1 MKLFFG
7 LMDKINPS
15 GSLSFSRET
24 SVVSRKP
31 WGAVDGKRR
40 NDFVRFQRKRGRY
53 DHHKEKEWCRRA
65 GEEEDTEEEEQ
76 TKERI
81 IINRFLCVFGGIERR
96 HFLPS
101 FFLFTKQHFYYT
113 QHKLTDK
120 NTLTPILLKP
130 EQQQNH
136 TQEEE

>member
-24 SVVSRKP
+24 SSSVANLGVR
-31 WGAVDGKRR
+31 WTENEGTILCAFREREDDTTTTKRR
-40 NDFVRFQRKRGRY
+40 SGADAREKKKIQKKMKKSKRKKGSSSS
-53 DHHKEKEWCRRA
+53 
-65 GEEEDTEEEEQ
+65 
-76 TKERI
+76 
-81 IINRFLCVFGGIERR
+81 LCVFGGIERR

-130 EQQQNH
+130 EQQNH